1 MGWVSRTSAWLPWR
15 RHGSPPPPGERAWL
29 HPSELPSF
37 DSLAATRKQLRSRVA
52 AVLASFVVVALLVGG
67 AGLAS
72 THGVTPTNNDMLL
85 QTAVTWSHLPA
96 VAQQAAARTVDLTI
110 TDPGPG
116 HVYTVA
122 AMVLA
127 NNLAVTTAPIPR
139 GAVLFASTATR
150 AHVPVTWIGHDD
162 TLGFSIVRLGV
173 SVPALRFG
181 PLPAAA
187 SVTAVSPIV
196 TSADAPLRFVSAATT
211 LGDPKLTA
219 NGVVSYLATEPHW
232 NLNALTDAVAVNAD
246 GTVVAV
252 LSANHLWYSA
262 EFVARVA
269 NIVATGNGCHSSLG
283 ITGTSAQGGG
293 VMVAT
298 VARHGSA
305 TGFLRAGDVVLQ
317 VAGHDIENWNALL
330 TVLYLTPAGALTKV
344 TFLRGTAT
352 HHAEVILACAL

>member
-1 MGWVSRTSAWLPWR
+1 M
-15 RHGSPPPPGERAWL
+15 

-37 DSLAATRKQLRSRVA
+37 DSLAATRKRLRSRVA
-52 AVLASFVVVALLVGG
+52 AVLASVTVVALLVGG

-72 THGVTPTNNDMLL
+72 TRGVTPSNIDMLT

-127 NNLAVTTAPIPR
+127 NNLAVTTSPIPH
-139 GAVLFASTATR
+139 GALLFASTATR
-150 AHVPVTWIGHDD
+150 AHVPVTWVGHDD
-162 TLGFSIVRLGV
+162 TMGFSIVRLGV
-173 SVPALRFG
+173 GVPALKLG

-196 TSADAPLRFVSAATT
+196 TSASAPLRFVSAATT
-211 LGDPKLTA
+211 LGDPTLTA
-219 NGVVSYLATEPHW
+219 NGVVSYLATQPHW
-232 NLNALTDAVAVNAD
+232 NLNALTDAVAVDSN

-262 EFVARVA
+262 QFVARVA
-269 NIVATGNGCHSSLG
+269 DIVATGNGCHSSLG
-283 ITGTSAQGGG
+283 IAGTSAQGGG
-293 VMVAT
+293 VMVT
-298 VARHGSA
+298 SVARHGSA
-305 TGFLRAGDVVLQ
+305 TGFLHAGDVVLK
-317 VAGHDIENWNALL
+317 VAGHSIENWNSLL

-344 TFLRGTAT
+344 TFLRGSVT
-352 HHAEVILACAL
+352 HHAVVILACAL